1 MPKSATIA
9 CRPLSRI
16 FSGLM
21 FAMEHAVLVSVV
33 QRVGHFA
40 GDAEGVEDRKLAFAI
55 ESLAY

>member
-1 MPKSATIA
+1 
-9 CRPLSRI
+9 
-16 FSGLM
+16 M